1 MVTLG
6 KPMSS
11 GSIVKYHTKED
22 QYYTKEGDSGSWY
35 GKGAEEL
42 GLVGKINPKDLE
54 KIAMGQDQDGNQL
67 IELKKSDLNEDGE
80 RKRAGQD
87 LTFSAPKSVS
97 VLYEMA
103 KAHGDE
109 KLANE
114 IVKAHKDA
122 VKTTLNFVEREYIQT
137 REQIDGERYA
147 IKTGKLVAA
156 TYTHDT
162 ARSVDG
168 KIDPALHDHAV
179 AMNMTQKEDGT
190 WKSLETKAIFENQL
204 AIGAHYRGQLA
215 KLINQNLGFNIQITD
230 AKQGFWEIKD
240 VDTKLV
246 ENFSSRRAQILEA
259 AETLREK
266 MPNASEAEI
275 KQMANLETR
284 KWKGEIDRDAVRTD
298 NKDRA
303 ESIGYGKEWLEKV
316 KNNEKEIVNKNGVT
330 AQDVIKEAIASIT
343 EHNSVFSIGDVISAG
358 VKIGMKY
365 GVGGEDIDKAFATS
379 SLKNFGEQ
387 QTVKIGQDAYTTQH
401 ILDSEKNII
410 SNMKNGQD
418 SLKNSISK
426 DEADKKVQEYSEQ
439 TVKNG
444 GHPLTDGQAKSAS
457 FILSSKD
464 SVIGIQGYAG
474 TGKTTMLKAVD
485 NLKADNV
492 NLQGLAF
499 TGKAVE
505 EIEKEGLKAETLARF
520 VNREN
525 SESNKEKILGKKVVS
540 KEEYS
545 KITKNNQRVISELE
559 KSGINIDELK
569 KSTTES
575 NRKEIEKY
583 LKDIEKQQKKEGGL
597 ISIIKKELGGV
608 GKAVKSIED
617 FNRMNQEL
625 ASKLGLNGVSD
636 GLVDYDQL
644 LMQQLDQMTNKML
657 GVEKND
663 FDPDKMLND
672 AIDATEKKIRGLVKD
687 ILNLNNKPKELGS
700 VKETERYK
708 TLRFFDKKVGGNR
721 VYTNYRIDKE
731 TGKITKG
738 ITLSKYDKSI
748 LKGEQQYTN
757 QTVFKEKNGELG
769 TSESKAKIN
778 AAGHQESFSR
788 EDYSPEKYIK
798 DGSQIILTIDE
809 ASTVGTKDGESIAK
823 FQEKAKA
830 LGVETKTVYIGDS
843 GQQKAISAGDPFS
856 MLKNE
861 GMKTEQMDQVIRAK
875 TELLRDVNKD
885 FHEQKFKDAFE
896 KLDNAGKIVEISEKT
911 SIIEAIRDKYIDQ
924 QINNNKDTLIVTGL
938 NADRKSINEAI
949 KSELQEKGHIGKE
962 NIPLNVKESTA
973 LMGIQKKQSENYK
986 EGQSVYIQKNISGLK
1001 QGSEGKIKKV
1011 DHKANTIT
1019 IDAGNDREVKID
1031 LLKAGDNI
1039 QSFNDLEKQF
1049 SQGEKIVFGKNDNV
1063 LDVKNGQTG
1072 TLQSIDKNGNLSVK
1086 IDGGKD
1092 IQFNVSQYPYL
1103 DSGYAVTE
1111 YKSQGM
1117 TKDNV
1122 IGYMPSNSPS
1132 TANSFYVAVTRA
1144 KEDAT
1149 IFTDLKQDP
1158 SLKDDSLQSKNGLK
1172 EKIIKESQKFNATTY
1187 EQQLK
1192 EQEAKANELKLN
1204 GEASKGQVD
1213 QVTKMS
1219 KTLGVETPSLNT
1231 YGEHQDWINNN
1242 MEVYKDKILDNKAQI
1257 VKKIQGEIGGELP
1270 DRSFESYNSY
1280 IEQNSKKVSDF
1291 RKALGDIANVKLVE
1305 TKNIY
1310 SDLMKQLK
1318 EQNPEL
1324 GKRLEKN
1331 IQDHKEK
1338 IEGIKGEI
1346 DQAYDDKKAE
1356 SNEQTKDDIQKNIDE
1371 KYKQLKELEN
1381 PLDKEINSAKEQL
1394 KSEPQNQKIKD
1405 ETKILQEIKYNLNE
1419 QDKLSDIIDKTQKG
1433 SRPILEN
1440 DLKTVMTNQDKSNSK
1455 ELSDYFKKLP
1465 QKNVTFEMD
1474 GYKLATQNQDGNL
1487 DRKDNQKE
1495 MAKAFADKIREAT
1508 NEQAKLGL
1516 ISNDEALTGH
1526 KFAYIVENQKDEIGK
1541 KQLINKGVAKDWLD
1555 KNFQSE
1561 KIKGE
1566 AKAISFGETKS
1577 EHLKELKN
1585 LLEKDVQKQKDAFK
1599 EKYPKAYDSIFNVKN
1614 SDERLKTAISKRT
1627 EQAKTEKDPQKAK
1640 ALKAQI
1646 ADMKKI
1652 QTSRQKVLSTRKS
1665 IQKVNRKEHRQAL
1678 KNEKKVDLTS
1688 SQKEIVKRV
1697 NASRTTPTRKSVQNQ
1712 KDLKAF
1718 AKENI
1723 KSFTAKT
1730 TAKLSNLAASIQAK
1744 VGGSVPKNDLNSL
1757 KGYIKKNYK
1766 NLTGEQKKEFKELK
1780 KDMDAIK
1787 ELKAVQQEQNANKNL
1802 APQQDMTEVKG
1813 EKNIVQSPQEQQQ
1826 DIQVEE
1832 QKVEDNLSPKLS
1844 DTLDKIDSIEEQM
1857 LRDLKDS
1864 MNQFNDIADSMKNPQ
1879 EQQQEQDAQQ
1889 LQIQEEQE
1897 QQKNMDLAF

>member
-137 REQIDGERYA
+137 REQIDGERYQ

-156 TYTHDT
+156 IYTHDT

-215 KLINQNLGFNIQITD
+215 KSINQNLGFNIQITD
-230 AKQGFWEIKD
+230 AKQGFWKIKD
-240 VDTKLV
+240 VDNKLV

-284 KWKGEIDRDAVRTD
+284 EWKGEIDRDAVRAD

-303 ESIGYGKEWLEKV
+303 ESMGYGKEWLEKV
-316 KNNEKEIVNKNGVT
+316 KNNEKEIVNENGVT

-343 EHNSVFSIGDVISAG
+343 EHNSVFSIGDVVSAG

-365 GVGGEDIDKAFATS
+365 GVGGEDIDKAFAIS

-485 NLKADNV
+485 NLKGDNV
-492 NLQGLAF
+492 HLQGLAF

-505 EIEKEGLKAETLARF
+505 EIEKDGLRAETLARF

-545 KITKNNQRVISELE
+545 KITKNNQRVINELE
-559 KSGINIDELK
+559 KSGIDTDELK
-569 KSTTES
+569 KSTTDS

-597 ISIIKKELGGV
+597 VSIIKKELGGV

-625 ASKLGLNGVSD
+625 ATKLGLNGVTD

-657 GVEKND
+657 GVEKKD

-700 VKETERYK
+700 VKDTERYK
-708 TLRFFDKKVGGNR
+708 TFRFFDKKVGGDR
-721 VYTNYRIDKE
+721 VYTTYRVDKE
-731 TGKITKG
+731 TGEITKG

-798 DGSQIILTIDE
+798 EGSQIILTVDE
-809 ASTVGTKDGESIAK
+809 ASTVGTKDAESIAK

-843 GQQKAISAGDPFS
+843 GQQKAISAGDPFH

-924 QINNNKDTLIVTGL
+924 QINNKKDTLIVTGL

-949 KSELQEKGHIGKE
+949 KSELQEKGHISKE

-973 LMGIQKKQSENYK
+973 LMSIQKKQSENYK
-986 EGQSVYIQKNISGLK
+986 EGQSVYIQENISGLK

-1031 LLKAGDNI
+1031 LLKDGNNI
-1039 QSFNDLEKQF
+1039 QSFNNIEKQF

-1072 TLQSIDKNGNLSVK
+1072 TLQSIDKDGNLSVK

-1092 IQFNVSQYPYL
+1092 IQFNASQYPYL

-1144 KEDAT
+1144 KEDVT

-1158 SLKDDSLQSKNGLK
+1158 SLNDDSLQSKNGLK

-1192 EQEAKANELKLN
+1192 EQEAKANELKLK

-1213 QVTKMS
+1213 QVAKMS
-1219 KTLGVETPSLNT
+1219 QTLGLETPSLNT

-1242 MEVYKDKILDNKAQI
+1242 MEAYKDKILDSKAQI
-1257 VKKIQGEIGGELP
+1257 VEKIQGEIGGELP
-1270 DRSFESYNSY
+1270 ERSFESYNSY
-1280 IEQNSKKVSDF
+1280 IEQNSQKVSDF
-1291 RKALGDIANVKLVE
+1291 RAALGDIANVKLVE
-1305 TKNIY
+1305 TKNLY
-1310 SDLMKQLK
+1310 SDLIEQLK
-1318 EQNPEL
+1318 EQNPQLAE
-1324 GKRLEKN
+1324 RLEKN

-1346 DQAYDDKKAE
+1346 DKAYDDKKAE

-1371 KYKQLKELEN
+1371 KYKELKELEN

-1394 KSEPQNQKIKD
+1394 KSEPQNQQAKEEIK
-1405 ETKILQEIKYNLNE
+1405 TLQEIKYNLNE

-1440 DLKTVMTNQDKSNSK
+1440 DFKTVMKNQDKSNSK
-1455 ELSDYFKKLP
+1455 ELSEYFEKLP
-1465 QKNVTFEMD
+1465 KKEVTFEMD
-1474 GYKLATQNQDGNL
+1474 GYKLGTQNQDGKL

-1508 NEQAKLGL
+1508 NEQEKLGL
-1516 ISNDEALTGH
+1516 ISNEEALTGH

-1541 KQLINKGVAKDWLD
+1541 KQLINKGVGKDWLD

-1566 AKAISFGETKS
+1566 AQAISFGETKS

-1585 LLEKDVQKQKDAFK
+1585 LLEKDVQKQKDSFK

-1640 ALKAQI
+1640 ALKVQI

-1652 QTSRQKVLSTRKS
+1652 QTSREKVLSTRKS

-1678 KNEKKVDLTS
+1678 KNEKKVDLTN
-1688 SQKEIVKRV
+1688 SQKEAVKRV
-1697 NASRTTPTRKSVQNQ
+1697 NSSRTTPTRKSVQDQ
-1712 KDLKAF
+1712 KDLKGF

-1780 KDMDAIK
+1780 KDMEAIK
-1787 ELKAVQQEQNANKNL
+1787 ELKAVQQEQNTNKNL
-1802 APQQDMTEVKG
+1802 APQQDMTEGIKG
-1813 EKNIVQSPQEQQQ
+1813 EKNDVQSTQEQQLDNQTQ
-1826 DIQVEE
+1826 DQKEPTQEE
-1832 QKVEDNLSPKLS
+1832 DKFLSSMDNFIKEYENS
-1844 DTLDKIDSIEEQM
+1844 T
-1857 LRDLKDS
+1857 
-1864 MNQFNDIADSMKNPQ
+1864 Q
-1879 EQQQEQDAQQ
+1879 EQSLENSQEQHQEQ
-1889 LQIQEEQE
+1889 EKQEQQIQEEQQE
-1897 QQKNMDLAF
+1897 QQEDMEVEY